1 MKTLNIYNFD
11 ELTEDVQRE
20 VLNRI
25 VKSEDYNLDM
35 RIALKDFLD
44 EEINDIGGGFVTN
57 ERECVITD
65 VVNFLDEIY
74 RYDNKHDTELN
85 VQLNCAC
92 AWEHMGKITISD
104 YLTNVG
110 IETFLDNPNFNSLIE
125 EFREDIKYWLGNIKK
140 ELKEKEEKFI
150 KDYKSR
156 TCLEDYI
163 YRHDMFF
170 TKDGEDVKIGRD

>member
-1 MKTLNIYNFD
+1 MKTLNIYDFD
-11 ELTEDVQRE
+11 ELTEDVQKE
-20 VLNRI
+20 ILNRI
-25 VKSEDYNLDM
+25 VKSDDYALDM
-35 RIALKDFLD
+35 RIALD
-44 EEINDIGGGFVTN
+44 EEIYDIGGGFVTN

-92 AWEHMGKITISD
+92 AWGHIGKITISS

-125 EFREDIKYWLGNIKK
+125 EFREDIKYWLKNTKE
-140 ELKEKEEKFI
+140 ELKEREERFI
-150 KDYKSR
+150 KNYKSR
-156 TCLEDYI
+156 TCIIDYI
-163 YRHDMFF
+163 NRHDMFF
-170 TKDGEDVKIGRD
+170 TKNGEDVKIGAD